1 MADMPQKKYTP
12 MQFAHLKGLKGI
24 SDGVLESHFKL
35 YEGYVNR
42 TNKLTETLSGMQQ
55 KGEALGANPAY
66 AEMTR
71 RFGFEYN
78 GMVLHEYYFGNM
90 KPNGSGA
97 TPGGKLKK
105 AMEES
110 FGSFENWLADF
121 RAVSTMP
128 GIGWSVT
135 FQDPRTG
142 WLSNHWITLHETNN
156 IAGFKP
162 IIVMDAWEHAF
173 IPDYKPFERAKYVD
187 AYFSNIDYDAA
198 ESRLK

>member
-1 MADMPQKKYTP
+1 MADKKYTP

-24 SDGVLESHFKL
+24 SDDVLASHFKL

-42 TNKLTETLSGMQQ
+42 TNKLTETLMGMQQ
-55 KGEALGANPAY
+55 KGEAAGANPAY

-90 KPNGSGA
+90 KPGGSGA
-97 TPGGKLKK
+97 PGGKLKK

-110 FGSFENWLADF
+110 FGSVENWLSDF
-121 RAVSTMP
+121 KAVATMP
-128 GIGWSVT
+128 GIGWAVT

-156 IAGFKP
+156 IAGFTP

-173 IPDYKPFERAKYVD
+173 VPDYKPFERAKYVD
-187 AYFSNIDYDAA
+187 AYFSNIDYEAA
-198 ESRLK
+198 EKRLK